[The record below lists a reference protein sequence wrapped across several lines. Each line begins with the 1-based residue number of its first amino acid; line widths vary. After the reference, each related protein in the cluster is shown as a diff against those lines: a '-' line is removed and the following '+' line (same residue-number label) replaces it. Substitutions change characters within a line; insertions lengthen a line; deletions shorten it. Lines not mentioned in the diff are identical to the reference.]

1 MKSQQHTAQ
10 HQQQLAFKDV
20 NISQVAGLQELLSSF
35 TKRVSI
41 SYASKSTTATYRRA
55 VRDISLFW
63 SCLPT
68 EIETDQILDY
78 LHFLKDKDLS
88 WAKIKLDVA
97 ALKYFYRQMAHDEA
111 LASSIP
117 YPKQEKSLPLVLSRE
132 ELRRL
137 FNAAPNPKHRV
148 ILRLV
153 YGSGLRRNELIHLRI
168 KDIETFDG
176 KHRIRINKSKGGKDR
191 YTVLSQ
197 KLLPELRDYFRACRP
212 KEYLFNGQKKGEP
225 MSRELLRYIML
236 EALKKSGIKKAVS
249 LHTLRHSGVYPDAY
263 RDLSCPGGRHEHQ
276 KSAAATWALLH
287 PNHHDLPARKRGAA
301 QRYLLSPGFS

>member
-63 SCLPT
+63 GCLPT
-68 EIETDQILDY
+68 QIETDQILDY

-97 ALKYFYRQMAHDEA
+97 ALKYFYREMADNEA

-117 YPKQEKSLPLVLSRE
+117 YPKEEKSLPLVLSRE
-132 ELRRL
+132 ELLRL

-168 KDIETFDG
+168 QDIESQDG
-176 KHRIRINKSKGGKDR
+176 KCRIRINKSKGGKGR
-191 YTVLSQ
+191 YTVLSH
-197 KLLPELRDYFRACRP
+197 KVLVELREYFLACRP

-225 MSRELLRYIML
+225 MSRELLRYIMQG
-236 EALKKSGIKKAVS
+236 ALKKAGIKKAAS
-249 LHTLRHSGVYPDAY
+249 LHTLRHSFSSHALEDGMNI
-263 RDLSCPGGRHEHQ
+263 
-276 KSAAATWALLH
+276 KSLQQLLGH
-287 PNHHDLPARKRGAA
+287 SSI
-301 QRYLLSPGFS
+301 QTTMIYLHVSEVPLKGTFSPLDSLEQ

>member
-35 TKRVSI
+35 TKRVPI

-68 EIETDQILDY
+68 QIEADQILDY
-78 LHFLKDKDLS
+78 LHFLKDKGLS

-137 FNAAPNPKHRV
+137 FNATPNPKHRV

-168 KDIETFDG
+168 QDIESQDG
-176 KHRIRINKSKGGKDR
+176 KCRIRINKSKGGKGR

-197 KLLPELRDYFRACRP
+197 KLLPELKDYFRACRP

-225 MSRELLRYIML
+225 MSRELLRYIMQG
-236 EALKKSGIKKAVS
+236 ALKKAGIKKAAS
-249 LHTLRHSGVYPDAY
+249 LHTLRHSFSSHALEDGMNIKS
-263 RDLSCPGGRHEHQ
+263 LQQLLGHSCSQ
-276 KSAAATWALLH
+276 TTMIYLH
-287 PNHHDLPARKRGAA
+287 VSEVPLKGTF
-301 QRYLLSPGFS
+301 SPLDSLEQ